1 VALVEELRERVEAV
15 AAAVAASRGL
25 ALWEVAVKR
34 GPKGWLV
41 KVVLDRSDGS
51 VGVDD
56 CAEVNVRLRARLE
69 LENVLAG
76 EFDLEVSSPGLDRPL
91 RTLAEF
97 QRFRGMLARL
107 KVKGDLRPEVVVGRI
122 VNVGADFVE
131 LDVEEGR
138 RRLPFR
144 AVAEAR
150 LEPELPGFE
159 KRASSR
165 KKALARPGGRGGGR
179 G

>member
-1 VALVEELRERVEAV
+1 MAEDLRERVETT

-34 GPKGWLV
+34 GPRGWLV
-41 KVVLDRSDGS
+41 KVTLDRNDGF

-56 CAEVNVRLRARLE
+56 CADVNVRLRARLE

-97 QRFRGMLARL
+97 QRFRGMLVRL
-107 KVKGDLRPEVVVGRI
+107 KVKGALRPEVVVGRI
-122 VNVGADFVE
+122 VNVGPDFVE
-131 LDVEEGR
+131 LDVEAGR

-159 KRASSR
+159 KRASTR
-165 KKALARPGGRGGGR
+165 KKALARPGGRGRGR

>member
-1 VALVEELRERVEAV
+1 VELAEELRERVEAA
-15 AAAVAASRGL
+15 AAAVAASCGL
-25 ALWEVAVKR
+25 ALWEVTVKR
-34 GPKGWLV
+34 GPRGWLV
-41 KVVLDRSDGS
+41 KVTLDRSDGF
-51 VGVDD
+51 VGVGE

-91 RTLAEF
+91 RTPAEF
-97 QRFRGMLARL
+97 RRFRGMLARL
-107 KVKGDLRPEVVVGRI
+107 QVKGALRPEVVVGRI
-122 VNVGADFVE
+122 VNVAQDFVE
-131 LDVEEGR
+131 LDVEAGR
-138 RRLPFR
+138 RRFPFR

-159 KRASSR
+159 KRASTR
-165 KKALARPGGRGGGR
+165 KKALARPGGRGGGK